1 MGTFESTHVAGWSPG
16 TSNEPLRIPPNRIID
31 NATIWRIIPT
41 PSIGLE
47 GPPCQTPADTHH
59 HKTRSRRGDAERAR
73 LPLEQVAVAEH
84 PRDAERLDSPIE
96 RIDSA
101 AADTFI
107 PESVDQLLAHSR
119 RYPLLTPAQEIDLAK
134 RIERGDLYAKEL
146 LVNSNLRLVASN
158 ARRYQNQG
166 LPLAD
171 LVQEGMLGLIR
182 ASEKFD
188 WRKGFRFST
197 YATLWIRQAIQRGLE
212 NSGRTIRLPV
222 HVAQRSRKVG
232 RVEREL
238 SVRLGPRA
246 HARGA
251 GRRDRPAD
259 RAGRGGAPPAR
270 RACQPRSADR
280 RGRRHGARR
289 PAALGRRGAGGA
301 RPGTT
306 SASASCTEAIS
317 QLPETERTVLTL
329 RFGTGR
335 EEPQTLTA
343 IGKRLGF
350 SAERASQLE
359 QRALKKL
366 AESPELAALREAA

>member
-1 MGTFESTHVAGWSPG
+1 MPDSPRSSTP
-16 TSNEPLRIPPNRIID
+16 
-31 NATIWRIIPT
+31 TI
-41 PSIGLE
+41 
-47 GPPCQTPADTHH
+47 
-59 HKTRSRRGDAERAR
+59 ERPR
-73 LPLEQVAVAEH
+73 TEITAEH
-84 PRDAERLDSPIE
+84 EPETVEEAPKAAPDRLDSPIE
-96 RIDSA
+96 KLDLSTPDS
-101 AADTFI
+101 FI
-107 PESVDQLLAHSR
+107 PEAVDQLLAHSR
-119 RYPLLTPAQEIDLAK
+119 RYPLLTPAQEIDLAQ
-134 RIERGDLYAKEL
+134 RIERGDLHAKEL

-166 LPLAD
+166 LPLGD

-222 HVAQRSRKVG
+222 HVAQRTRKVG

-238 SVRLGPRA
+238 SVRLGREPTSEEIA
-246 HARGA
+246 LETGLEL
-251 GRRDRPAD
+251 D
-259 RAGRGGAPPAR
+259 
-270 RACQPRSADR
+270 QVEEV
-280 RGRRHGARR
+280 RHQR
-289 PAALGRRGAGGA
+289 AALVSLDQQVGEDGDTALGDLLPSDQEPPEETAYENERERLVQL
-301 RPGTT
+301 
-306 SASASCTEAIS
+306 AIS

-329 RFGTGR
+329 RFGTGH
-335 EEPQTLTA
+335 EAPQTLTA

>member
-1 MGTFESTHVAGWSPG
+1 MAKTLDITRALPI
-16 TSNEPLRIPPNRIID
+16 EPL
-31 NATIWRIIPT
+31 
-41 PSIGLE
+41 
-47 GPPCQTPADTHH
+47 
-59 HKTRSRRGDAERAR
+59 GDAERLAHAQDEGSR
-73 LPLEQVAVAEH
+73 LTLTAVAE
-84 PRDAERLDSPIE
+84 PEDERDAPIE
-96 RIDSA
+96 EESEDEDEETPALSVSDAGDDDEDQDQDQEPAAVHTLRRAGSEFLIDES
-101 AADTFI
+101 FI

-119 RYPLLTPAQEIDLAK
+119 RYPLLTPAQEIELAQ
-134 RIERGDLYAKEL
+134 RIERGDLRAKEMMI
-146 LVNSNLRLVASN
+146 NSNLRLVASN

-238 SVRLGPRA
+238 SVRLGREPTIDEIA
-246 HARGA
+246 EETGLPI
-251 GRRDRPAD
+251 D
-259 RAGRGGAPPAR
+259 
-270 RACQPRSADR
+270 QIEEV
-280 RGRRHGARR
+280 RHQR
-289 PAALGRRGAGGA
+289 AALVSLDQQVGEDGDTALGDLLPSDQQAPEETAWDNERERLVH
-301 RPGTT
+301 
-306 SASASCTEAIS
+306 EAIAS
-317 QLPETERTVLTL
+317 LPETERTVLTL

>member
-1 MGTFESTHVAGWSPG
+1 MSDSANAAPTLDPIAPVQDAGREQDAVLDGVPVVAAG
-16 TSNEPLRIPPNRIID
+16 
-31 NATIWRIIPT
+31 
-41 PSIGLE
+41 
-47 GPPCQTPADTHH
+47 
-59 HKTRSRRGDAERAR
+59 
-73 LPLEQVAVAEH
+73 
-84 PRDAERLDSPIE
+84 RLDSPVE
-96 RIDSA
+96 RIDLGTP
-101 AADTFI
+101 DTFI

-134 RIERGDLYAKEL
+134 RIERGDLHAKEL

-238 SVRLGPRA
+238 SVRLGREPTIEELA
-246 HARGA
+246 QETGLEIE
-251 GRRDRPAD
+251 
-259 RAGRGGAPPAR
+259 
-270 RACQPRSADR
+270 QVEEV
-280 RGRRHGARR
+280 RHQR
-289 PAALGRRGAGGA
+289 AALVSLDQQVGEDGDTALGDL
-301 RPGTT
+301 
-306 SASASCTEAIS
+306 
-317 QLPETERTVLTL
+317 LP
-329 RFGTGR
+329 
-335 EEPQTLTA
+335 
-343 IGKRLGF
+343 
-350 SAERASQLE
+350 SH
-359 QRALKKL
+359 
-366 AESPELAALREAA
+366 AAP

>member
-1 MGTFESTHVAGWSPG
+1 MSKT
-16 TSNEPLRIPPNRIID
+16 ID
-31 NATIWRIIPT
+31 ITRALPID
-41 PSIGLE
+41 SLGLD
-47 GPPCQTPADTHH
+47 QAPARPARAEEET
-59 HKTRSRRGDAERAR
+59 TR
-73 LPLEQVAVAEH
+73 LELAAVAE
-84 PRDAERLDSPIE
+84 PEDDRDALIEDESDEETETVAVVDSDDDDDDEEAVVATPTLRRAGTAEIFTDE
-96 RIDSA
+96 S
-101 AADTFI
+101 FI

-119 RYPLLTPAQEIDLAK
+119 RYPLLTPEQEIELAQ
-134 RIERGDLYAKEL
+134 RIERGDLRAKEL
-146 LVNSNLRLVASN
+146 LINSNLRLVASN

-238 SVRLGPRA
+238 SVRLGREPTIDEIA
-246 HARGA
+246 EETGLPI
-251 GRRDRPAD
+251 D
-259 RAGRGGAPPAR
+259 
-270 RACQPRSADR
+270 QIEEV
-280 RGRRHGARR
+280 RHQR
-289 PAALGRRGAGGA
+289 AALVSLDQQVGEDGDTALGDLLPSDQEAPEDTAWDNERERLVH
-301 RPGTT
+301 
-306 SASASCTEAIS
+306 EAIAS
-317 QLPETERTVLTL
+317 LPETERTVLTL

>member
-1 MGTFESTHVAGWSPG
+1 MSDDRSITTLDTLETVPETPTAPSVALDP
-16 TSNEPLRIPPNRIID
+16 
-31 NATIWRIIPT
+31 
-41 PSIGLE
+41 
-47 GPPCQTPADTHH
+47 
-59 HKTRSRRGDAERAR
+59 
-73 LPLEQVAVAEH
+73 
-84 PRDAERLDSPIE
+84 LDSPLD
-96 RIDSA
+96 RPVRRAPSGVPGRTVA
-101 AADTFI
+101 AAGAHSGEADSFI

-119 RYPLLTPAQEIDLAK
+119 RYPLLRPDQEIELAQ
-134 RIERGDLYAKEL
+134 RIERGDLRAKEL
-146 LVNSNLRLVASN
+146 MINSNLRLVASN

-222 HVAQRSRKVG
+222 HVAQRTRKVG

-238 SVRLGPRA
+238 SVRLGREPTTEEIA
-246 HARGA
+246 LETGLEIE
-251 GRRDRPAD
+251 
-259 RAGRGGAPPAR
+259 
-270 RACQPRSADR
+270 QVEEV
-280 RGRRHGARR
+280 RHQR
-289 PAALGRRGAGGA
+289 AALVSLDQQVGEDGDILPSDQEPPEEIAHVNERERLVQL
-301 RPGTT
+301 
-306 SASASCTEAIS
+306 AIS

-329 RFGTGR
+329 RFGTGH
-335 EEPQTLTA
+335 EAPQTLTA

>member
-1 MGTFESTHVAGWSPG
+1 MSETTEITRTIAPDAVGESRRRRRRHAEDESTIETVEQGAALDEQETDEDEESYEEHSA
-16 TSNEPLRIPPNRIID
+16 PLRV
-31 NATIWRIIPT
+31 
-41 PSIGLE
+41 
-47 GPPCQTPADTHH
+47 GPVADVDEDHDDDED
-59 HKTRSRRGDAERAR
+59 G
-73 LPLEQVAVAEH
+73 
-84 PRDAERLDSPIE
+84 
-96 RIDSA
+96 DSA
-101 AADTFI
+101 PAPVRRIAAVGLTPDETFI

-119 RYPLLTPAQEIDLAK
+119 RYPLLTPDQEIELAQ
-134 RIERGDLYAKEL
+134 RIERGDLSAKEL
-146 LVNSNLRLVASN
+146 LINSNLRLVASN

-238 SVRLGPRA
+238 SVRLGREPTIEEIAEETGLPIDQIEEVRQQ
-246 HARGA
+246 R
-251 GRRDRPAD
+251 
-259 RAGRGGAPPAR
+259 
-270 RACQPRSADR
+270 
-280 RGRRHGARR
+280 
-289 PAALGRRGAGGA
+289 AALVSLDQQVGEDGDTALGDLL
-301 RPGTT
+301 P
-306 SASASCTEAIS
+306 SDQEAPEETAWDNERERLVHRAIA
-317 QLPETERTVLTL
+317 QLPDTERTVLTL

-366 AESPELAALREAA
+366 AESPELVALREAA

>member
-1 MGTFESTHVAGWSPG
+1 MSKRIDITRALPIDSLGSTERG
-16 TSNEPLRIPPNRIID
+16 TSAEDDARLELAAVPEPED
-31 NATIWRIIPT
+31 
-41 PSIGLE
+41 E
-47 GPPCQTPADTHH
+47 
-59 HKTRSRRGDAERAR
+59 GDALTDEEQEDEEVEGLGQASRETDEDEEEER
-73 LPLEQVAVAEH
+73 PAVLALRRPGVELFV
-84 PRDAERLDSPIE
+84 DES
-96 RIDSA
+96 
-101 AADTFI
+101 FI

-119 RYPLLTPAQEIDLAK
+119 RYPLLTPEQEIELAQ
-134 RIERGDLYAKEL
+134 RIERGDLRAKEMMI
-146 LVNSNLRLVASN
+146 NSNLRLVASN

-238 SVRLGPRA
+238 SVRLGREPTIEEIA
-246 HARGA
+246 AETGLPI
-251 GRRDRPAD
+251 D
-259 RAGRGGAPPAR
+259 
-270 RACQPRSADR
+270 QIEEV
-280 RGRRHGARR
+280 RHQR
-289 PAALGRRGAGGA
+289 AALVSLDQQVGEDGDTALGDLLPSDQQAPEDTAWDNERERLVH
-301 RPGTT
+301 
-306 SASASCTEAIS
+306 EAIAS
-317 QLPETERTVLTL
+317 LPETERTVLTL

>member
-1 MGTFESTHVAGWSPG
+1 MSDSPASSTPTPDPLTLVPSGEPEPDTVTDATTDPAGEAVVAAPVAG
-16 TSNEPLRIPPNRIID
+16 
-31 NATIWRIIPT
+31 
-41 PSIGLE
+41 
-47 GPPCQTPADTHH
+47 
-59 HKTRSRRGDAERAR
+59 
-73 LPLEQVAVAEH
+73 
-84 PRDAERLDSPIE
+84 RLDSPVE
-96 RIDSA
+96 RLDLSTPE
-101 AADTFI
+101 TFI
-107 PESVDQLLAHSR
+107 PEAVDQLLAHSR
-119 RYPLLTPAQEIDLAK
+119 RYPLLAPAQEIDLAK
-134 RIERGDLYAKEL
+134 RIERGDLHAKEM

-238 SVRLGPRA
+238 SVRLGREPTVEELA
-246 HARGA
+246 AETGLEIE
-251 GRRDRPAD
+251 
-259 RAGRGGAPPAR
+259 
-270 RACQPRSADR
+270 QVEEV
-280 RGRRHGARR
+280 RHQR
-289 PAALGRRGAGGA
+289 AALVSLDQQIGEDGDTALGDLLPSDA
-301 RPGTT
+301 
-306 SASASCTEAIS
+306 EAPEETAWDNERERIVHRAIE
-317 QLPETERTVLTL
+317 QLPDTERTVLTL

>member
-1 MGTFESTHVAGWSPG
+1 MSKTIDLTGTLP
-16 TSNEPLRIPPNRIID
+16 ID
-31 NATIWRIIPT
+31 SFAT
-41 PSIGLE
+41 E
-47 GPPCQTPADTHH
+47 
-59 HKTRSRRGDAERAR
+59 RRGRAR
-73 LPLEQVAVAEH
+73 AHSDEE
-84 PRDAERLDSPIE
+84 AERLEQAAHPGNLGEEEADPLRDEAEGEHDEQRDADERDEEDRNVAEDDEVERAASPAPK
-96 RIDSA
+96 RA
-101 AADTFI
+101 AAINAVADETFI

-119 RYPLLTPAQEIDLAK
+119 RYPLLTPDQEIELAQ
-134 RIERGDLYAKEL
+134 RIEKGDLRAKEL
-146 LVNSNLRLVASN
+146 LINSNLRLVASN

-238 SVRLGPRA
+238 SVRLGREPTIDEIA
-246 HARGA
+246 QETGLPI
-251 GRRDRPAD
+251 D
-259 RAGRGGAPPAR
+259 
-270 RACQPRSADR
+270 QIEEV
-280 RGRRHGARR
+280 RHQR
-289 PAALGRRGAGGA
+289 AALVSLDQQVGEDGDTALGDLLPSDQEAPEETAWDNERERLVH
-301 RPGTT
+301 
-306 SASASCTEAIS
+306 EAIAS
-317 QLPETERTVLTL
+317 LPDTERTVLTL

>member
-1 MGTFESTHVAGWSPG
+1 MSDTRITPITPLDSIAPVGAHDEHAAPENGPRAVV
-16 TSNEPLRIPPNRIID
+16 EPLAKP
-31 NATIWRIIPT
+31 
-41 PSIGLE
+41 
-47 GPPCQTPADTHH
+47 
-59 HKTRSRRGDAERAR
+59 
-73 LPLEQVAVAEH
+73 
-84 PRDAERLDSPIE
+84 ERLDNPTPDITLTVAE
-96 RIDSA
+96 
-101 AADTFI
+101 TVI
-107 PESVDQLLAHSR
+107 PEAVDQLLAHSR
-119 RYPLLTPAQEIDLAK
+119 RYPLLTPAQEIDLAQ
-134 RIERGDLYAKEL
+134 RIERGDLHAKEL

-171 LVQEGMLGLIR
+171 LVQEGLLGLIR

-238 SVRLGPRA
+238 SVRLGREPTVEELA
-246 HARGA
+246 QETGLEIE
-251 GRRDRPAD
+251 
-259 RAGRGGAPPAR
+259 
-270 RACQPRSADR
+270 QVEEV
-280 RGRRHGARR
+280 RHQR
-289 PAALGRRGAGGA
+289 AALVSLDQQIGEDGDTALGDLLPSDQEAPEDTAWDNERERIVH
-301 RPGTT
+301 
-306 SASASCTEAIS
+306 EAIE

-366 AESPELAALREAA
+366 AELPELVALREAA

>member
-1 MGTFESTHVAGWSPG
+1 MAKSIDITRALPIDSLGETGRAAHAEDEST
-16 TSNEPLRIPPNRIID
+16 R
-31 NATIWRIIPT
+31 
-41 PSIGLE
+41 LE
-47 GPPCQTPADTHH
+47 LA
-59 HKTRSRRGDAERAR
+59 
-73 LPLEQVAVAEH
+73 AVAE
-84 PRDAERLDSPIE
+84 PEDENEALADEESEDDQRETLGATASEDDEEDEEPATVQRLRRAGE
-96 RIDSA
+96 LFIDES
-101 AADTFI
+101 FI

-119 RYPLLTPAQEIDLAK
+119 RYPLLTPAQEIELAQ
-134 RIERGDLYAKEL
+134 RIERGDLRAKEMMI
-146 LVNSNLRLVASN
+146 NSNLRLVASN

-238 SVRLGPRA
+238 SVRLGREPTLEELA
-246 HARGA
+246 EETGLPI
-251 GRRDRPAD
+251 D
-259 RAGRGGAPPAR
+259 
-270 RACQPRSADR
+270 QIEEV
-280 RGRRHGARR
+280 RHQR
-289 PAALGRRGAGGA
+289 AALVSLDQQVGEDGDTALGDLLPSDQQAPEETAWDNERERLVH
-301 RPGTT
+301 
-306 SASASCTEAIS
+306 EAIAS
-317 QLPETERTVLTL
+317 LPETERTVLTL

>member
-1 MGTFESTHVAGWSPG
+1 MTTQLS
-16 TSNEPLRIPPNRIID
+16 R
-31 NATIWRIIPT
+31 RIIPT

-47 GPPCQTPADTHH
+47 GRPCQTQPQTPHSHSIPQPPRTSYAVEDGA
-59 HKTRSRRGDAERAR
+59 RS
-73 LPLEQVAVAEH
+73 P
-84 PRDAERLDSPIE
+84 PRPERLDSPIE
-96 RIDSA
+96 RIDVGT
-101 AADTFI
+101 ADTFI
-107 PESVDQLLAHSR
+107 PEAVDQLLAHSR

-134 RIERGDLYAKEL
+134 RIERGDLHAKEL

-238 SVRLGPRA
+238 SVRLGREPTLEEL
-246 HARGA
+246 
-251 GRRDRPAD
+251 
-259 RAGRGGAPPAR
+259 
-270 RACQPRSADR
+270 
-280 RGRRHGARR
+280 ARR
-289 PAALGRRGAGGA
+289 PACRSSRSRRCATSA
-301 RPGTT
+301 PPSSASTSRSAKTATPRSATCCPPTPRRPRRRPGTT
-306 SASASCTEAIS
+306 SASGSCTDAIA

>member
-1 MGTFESTHVAGWSPG
+1 M
-16 TSNEPLRIPPNRIID
+16 ID
-31 NATIWRIIPT
+31 NATIGAYNSDSKHRIRRTLMSDSTLNTTPT
-41 PSIGLE
+41 LDPLA
-47 GPPCQTPADTHH
+47 PAQ
-59 HKTRSRRGDAERAR
+59 SEAR
-73 LPLEQVAVAEH
+73 ETDAVA
-84 PRDAERLDSPIE
+84 DGAAVVTAGRLDSPIE
-96 RIDSA
+96 RTDVS

-134 RIERGDLYAKEL
+134 RIERGDLHAKEL

-166 LPLAD
+166 LPLGD

-212 NSGRTIRLPV
+212 NSWRTIRLPV

-238 SVRLGPRA
+238 SVRLGREPTIEELA
-246 HARGA
+246 QETGLEIE
-251 GRRDRPAD
+251 
-259 RAGRGGAPPAR
+259 
-270 RACQPRSADR
+270 QVEEV
-280 RGRRHGARR
+280 RHQR
-289 PAALGRRGAGGA
+289 AALVSLDQQIGEDGDTALGDLLPSDA
-301 RPGTT
+301 
-306 SASASCTEAIS
+306 EAPEDTAWEHEREEIVHRAIE
-317 QLPETERTVLTL
+317 QLPETERKVLTL

-335 EEPQTLTA
+335 EDPQTLTA

>member
-1 MGTFESTHVAGWSPG
+1 M
-16 TSNEPLRIPPNRIID
+16 I
-31 NATIWRIIPT
+31 NA
-41 PSIGLE
+41 
-47 GPPCQTPADTHH
+47 
-59 HKTRSRRGDAERAR
+59 
-73 LPLEQVAVAEH
+73 
-84 PRDAERLDSPIE
+84 
-96 RIDSA
+96 
-101 AADTFI
+101 
-107 PESVDQLLAHSR
+107 
-119 RYPLLTPAQEIDLAK
+119 
-134 RIERGDLYAKEL
+134 
-146 LVNSNLRLVASN
+146 NLRLVVAQ
-158 ARRYQNQG
+158 ARRYQGHG
-166 LPLAD
+166 LPMED

-238 SVRLGPRA
+238 TVRLGREPTIDEIA
-246 HARGA
+246 AETQLPVEQVEEV
-251 GRRDRPAD
+251 RDQR
-259 RAGRGGAPPAR
+259 
-270 RACQPRSADR
+270 
-280 RGRRHGARR
+280 
-289 PAALGRRGAGGA
+289 AALVSLDQSVGEDGDTALGDLL
-301 RPGTT
+301 P
-306 SASASCTEAIS
+306 SDVEAPEDTAWENERERIVHRAIA
-317 QLPETERTVLTL
+317 QLPDTERTVITM

>member
-1 MGTFESTHVAGWSPG
+1 MSDSPVNTAPTIDPTAPAASVERES
-16 TSNEPLRIPPNRIID
+16 E
-31 NATIWRIIPT
+31 
-41 PSIGLE
+41 
-47 GPPCQTPADTHH
+47 
-59 HKTRSRRGDAERAR
+59 
-73 LPLEQVAVAEH
+73 AVADGA
-84 PRDAERLDSPIE
+84 PTAAPDRLDSPIE
-96 RIDSA
+96 RVGVSTPDS
-101 AADTFI
+101 FI
-107 PESVDQLLAHSR
+107 PEAVDQLLAHSR
-119 RYPLLTPAQEIDLAK
+119 RYPLLAPAQEIDLAQ
-134 RIERGDLYAKEL
+134 RIERGDLHAKEL

-166 LPLAD
+166 LPLGD

-232 RVEREL
+232 RVAREL
-238 SVRLGPRA
+238 SVRLDQQIGED
-246 HARGA
+246 G
-251 GRRDRPAD
+251 DT
-259 RAGRGGAPPAR
+259 
-270 RACQPRSADR
+270 
-280 RGRRHGARR
+280 
-289 PAALGRRGAGGA
+289 ALGDLL
-301 RPGTT
+301 P
-306 SASASCTEAIS
+306 SDLEAPEDTAWDNERERIVHKAIE

-366 AESPELAALREAA
+366 AELPELVALREAA

>member
-1 MGTFESTHVAGWSPG
+1 MSDVTTLTSQQEPDSAVDETTPAPLAAAAFDTPEEVDEQAAEETTSEETAGAAAARALH
-16 TSNEPLRIPPNRIID
+16 E
-31 NATIWRIIPT
+31 T
-41 PSIGLE
+41 PS
-47 GPPCQTPADTHH
+47 DN
-59 HKTRSRRGDAERAR
+59 
-73 LPLEQVAVAEH
+73 
-84 PRDAERLDSPIE
+84 
-96 RIDSA
+96 
-101 AADTFI
+101 FI

-134 RIERGDLYAKEL
+134 RIERGELAAKEL
-146 LVNSNLRLVASN
+146 MINSNLRLVASN

-166 LPLAD
+166 LPLSD

-238 SVRLGPRA
+238 TVRLGREPTIEEVA
-246 HARGA
+246 TEAQLLVEQVEEV
-251 GRRDRPAD
+251 RDQR
-259 RAGRGGAPPAR
+259 
-270 RACQPRSADR
+270 
-280 RGRRHGARR
+280 
-289 PAALGRRGAGGA
+289 AALVSLDQHVGEDADTALGDLL
-301 RPGTT
+301 
-306 SASASCTEAIS
+306 ASDEEAPDDTAWENERERIV
-317 QLPETERTVLTL
+317 QDAIALLPDTERTVITL
-329 RFGTGR
+329 RFGTGP

-366 AESPELAALREAA
+366 AESADLAALREAA